1 MLWRAAHN
9 AVLGLRPK
17 TLTSL
22 DLAHLRG
29 LYKSAATASVRG
41 RRDEIVYQMDKSLGA
56 KE

>member
-1 MLWRAAHN
+1 
-9 AVLGLRPK
+9 LRPK

-56 KE
+56 TE